1 MTACCPLCHQTLG
14 TLRFGV
20 RLPALKAAIVDQ
32 IKAAG
37 DLGITSA
44 EVINS
49 DLYRDRRA
57 VGPATIKAHVEQIN
71 DLLHA
76 TDWRI
81 TSDHRRWHLVRIR
94 GAPYDANTDFAG
106 SIDDCYAAVR
116 DRVAAGGKGWTPK

>member
-37 DLGITSA
+37 DLGISTA
-44 EVINS
+44 DLINS

-71 DLLHA
+71 ELLLA
-76 TDWRI
+76 TDWHI
-81 TSDHRRWHLVRIR
+81 TSDHRRWTLARR
-94 GAPYDANTDFAG
+94 RR
-106 SIDDCYAAVR
+106 S
-116 DRVAAGGKGWTPK
+116 